1 LRFPRSTLHL
11 LLCAAL
17 VTAFPAGSAAQVA
30 GESRTYFRAWESLD
44 SERHNDLTQY
54 LDIDLGNLGSQGL
67 SFHFGGWGR
76 ASLGTESYGE
86 GTNGEFQYGFLNYAH
101 GKDNAVAR
109 LGRLYVSEGV
119 ALFESLDGLY
129 LGSDL
134 AAGLKFS
141 LYGGIPVETDGEDG
155 RDGDLIYGG
164 RLALG
169 RGPFEV
175 GASYLK
181 EENDGGEFREE
192 AGIDL
197 FFQAGKYLVFDGKS
211 SFNLIE
217 SAWADHDYRLTLGT
231 YKGWRLTGSAWQV
244 DYESYFQSP
253 GTTAFGQPLLD
264 AGEQL
269 LLLGGELS
277 YAINPQFTLAATYQ
291 SHSYDIAGDAKSY
304 GGLLTWTVPGG
315 GAGLV
320 YRRVDGSTD
329 ALRYSEYRGYAYK
342 KLGSWD
348 VTFDALDAVYD
359 EQINGTDDAYAL
371 VLALGYDFTPRLRL
385 AGNVEYA
392 SNPLFE
398 EEFKGFA
405 KILWSFPAAA
415 GGKGEK

>member
-1 LRFPRSTLHL
+1 V
-11 LLCAAL
+11 L
-17 VTAFPAGSAAQVA
+17 VFPAGGTAQVE

-44 SERHNDLTQY
+44 SERHNDLYEY
-54 LDIDLGNLGSQGL
+54 LDVDLGNLGARGL

-76 ASLGTESYGE
+76 ASLGSESYGE
-86 GTNGEFQYGFLNYAH
+86 STNGEFRYGFLNYAH

-119 ALFESLDGLY
+119 ALFESLDGLS

-134 AAGLKFS
+134 AGGLRFS
-141 LYGGIPVETDGEDG
+141 LYGGVPVETDGEDG

-164 RLALG
+164 RLSLA
-169 RGPFEV
+169 RGGIFEV

-181 EENDGGEFREE
+181 EDNDGGDFREE

-197 FFQAGKYLVFDGKS
+197 SFRAGEHLFFDGKS
-211 SFNLIE
+211 SFNVID
-217 SAWADHDYRLTLGT
+217 SKWADHDYRLALGT
-231 YKGWRLTGSAWQV
+231 YKGWRFTGSAWKV
-244 DYESYFQSP
+244 DYGSYFQSP
-253 GTTAFGQPLLD
+253 GTSAFGQPLLD
-264 AGEQL
+264 AGEKL

-277 YAINPQFTLAATYQ
+277 YDISPQFALAVTYQ
-291 SHSYDIAGDAKSY
+291 SYSYDIAGDADAY
-304 GGLLTWTVPGG
+304 GGQLTWTVPGA

-320 YRRVDGSTD
+320 YRRVDGSTA
-329 ALRYSEYRGYAYK
+329 ALSYSEYRGYVYRK
-342 KLGSWD
+342 FGSWD

-359 EQINGTDDAYAL
+359 EQINSTDDAYAL
-371 VLALGYDFTPRLRL
+371 VLALGYDFTSRLRL

-398 EEFKGFA
+398 DEFKGFA